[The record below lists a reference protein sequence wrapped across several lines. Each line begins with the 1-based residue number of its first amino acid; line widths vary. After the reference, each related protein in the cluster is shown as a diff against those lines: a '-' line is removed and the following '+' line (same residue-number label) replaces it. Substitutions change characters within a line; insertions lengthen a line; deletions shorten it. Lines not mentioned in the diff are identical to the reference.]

1 MSKGTPNPRSA
12 FKESLANGDP
22 EVLKR
27 RFLALLDA
35 CQALSTSLVLEEV
48 MDLICRGVNRAF
60 GLTSVDIY
68 EHRPERDEVVAVW
81 SVVPGDPQM
90 AADFVGTSYSL
101 KEHPHIRRAFE
112 PRRVNE
118 YHIDDPELA
127 KVDPTLHDELEAWG
141 EKSVIEVGLLFGDE
155 LMGVLS
161 VGSNDKI
168 LRLDDVERELMI
180 AFASTAA
187 IALHNARL
195 YRRIEEQAIEDG
207 LTGLYN
213 HRYFVERL
221 GAEIARSKRYGD
233 PLALLMID
241 VDDFK
246 RFNDHYGHLTGDDAL
261 RAVGAVLQGEMRR
274 GVDVACRY
282 GGDEFAV
289 ILPHATDSATDVAE
303 RVRQRIAA
311 ATFAAP
317 GGGELGG
324 VDVSVGVA
332 AFPGSYEA
340 ADDLVRAA
348 DEALYEAKA
357 QGKNRV
363 VVAHKPEE

>member
-1 MSKGTPNPRSA
+1 MPERRSNPPSH
-12 FKESLANGDP
+12 FKESLADGDP
-22 EVLKR
+22 EALKR

-35 CQALSTSLVLEEV
+35 CQALATSLVLEEV
-48 MDLICRGVNRAF
+48 MELICRGVDQAF

-68 EHRPERDEVVAVW
+68 EYRPEPDEVVAVW
-81 SVVPGDPQM
+81 SVVPDDPKM
-90 AADFVGTSYSL
+90 AAEFVGTSYSL
-101 KEHPHIRRAFE
+101 KEHPHIRRSFE

-127 KVDPTLHDELEAWG
+127 TKDPALYDELVKWG

-161 VGSNDKI
+161 VGSTDKVM
-168 LRLDDVERELMI
+168 RLDDVERELMI

-221 GAEIARSKRYGD
+221 SAEIARSKRYD
-233 PLALLMID
+233 EPLALLMID

-246 RFNDHYGHLTGDDAL
+246 RFNDRYGHLTGDDAL
-261 RAVGAVLQGEMRR
+261 RAVSAVLRGEMRR
-274 GVDVACRY
+274 GVDVASRY

-289 ILPHATDSATDVAE
+289 ILPHAAESALDVAE
-303 RVRQRIAA
+303 RVRRRIAA
-311 ATFAAP
+311 ATFAGP
-317 GGGELGG
+317 DGSELGG

-332 AFPGSYEA
+332 TFPGPHAA
-340 ADDLVRAA
+340 ADDLIRAA

-357 QGKNRV
+357 NGKNRV
-363 VVAHKPEE
+363 VVARTTKH